1 MSVMVQLDREY
12 VEAEMVRDRPTLF
25 QVQLSNAKAH
35 SNAKCFCNP
44 DKPINMV
51 VRKLITGYIL
61 ASWPGSLESNR
72 PFCPVLGVA
81 AVKHAASDMNEQD
94 ESLEQ
99 VQIVYRDGWFSDTDI
114 RAFLP
119 GPCEQVTIDWLLGEI
134 WQSSQLSSWRQGWT
148 RDWAF
153 VTERILKAS
162 KHQHVNGAALSEHLY
177 VVETFSQK
185 RKNAINKAWDDFI
198 GKLEEQPFRYSMEE
212 GQGGFRTGLVLG
224 ELTSAQRSQGTWVLK
239 LKNHYADF
247 GLVPEAVQ
255 AIDPRLASKLQ
266 QLSIAEEEKPVVL
279 LCIAIDDLG
288 LLHVLDMSLMEV
300 GRYWLPAT
308 LKIEKELLEVLL
320 ASKFDLHVTKSHKW
334 GGEEPFVV
342 IRKGEGRHWERL
354 FTYPDSMNALK
365 LQQYRTKLNLD
376 ERKFGRINKLVGY
389 ADHINKVVVSQ

>member
-12 VEAEMVRDRPTLF
+12 VEAEMVRDRPAMF
-25 QVQLSNAKAH
+25 QAQLSNAKSH
-35 SNAKCFCNP
+35 SNAKCLCNP
-44 DKPINMV
+44 DRPIQMV
-51 VRKLITGYIL
+51 VRKLTTGYIL
-61 ASWPGSLESNR
+61 ASWPGSLESHR
-72 PFCPVLGVA
+72 PFCPFLGVA
-81 AVKHAASDMNEQD
+81 ALKHSEADTNEL
-94 ESLEQ
+94 EEKPEQ
-99 VQIVYRDGWFSDTDI
+99 VQIIYRDGWFSDIDI
-114 RAFLP
+114 RASLA
-119 GPCEQVTIDWLLGEI
+119 GPCEQVSIDWLLGEI

-153 VTERILKAS
+153 VSERIQKAS
-162 KHQHVNGAALSEHLY
+162 KHQHVNGSALSEHMY

-185 RKNAINKAWDDFI
+185 RKNVINKAWGDFV
-198 GKLEEQPFRYSMEE
+198 GKLEEHPFNYSMEA

-279 LCIAIDDLG
+279 LCVAIDDLG

-300 GRYWLPAT
+300 GRNWIPAT
-308 LKIEKELLEVLL
+308 LKIEKELIALML

-334 GGEEPFVV
+334 GGEEPYVV
-342 IRKGEGRHWERL
+342 IRKGEGRRWERL

-365 LQQYRTKLNLD
+365 LQQYRTKLSLD
-376 ERKFGRINKLVGY
+376 EQKFGRINKLVGY
-389 ADHINKVVVSQ
+389 ADPMQNVVVSQ